1 MGVPKIGAVLALS
14 GEGEY
19 RRAISAVNAAQ
30 RELRSEMKLVTIEFS
45 GQANTAEALTKKQEN
60 LGKQREVQ
68 AEKIQIYSAALK
80 EAGEQ

>member
-45 GQANTAEALTKKQEN
+45 GQANTA
-60 LGKQREVQ
+60 
-68 AEKIQIYSAALK
+68 
-80 EAGEQ
+80 